1 MAAHMSRL
9 FSGEPVW
16 NKQGTTVAFHA
27 RRCCVDISECL
38 RRHSR
43 SRQRGGRK
51 TGDTQKEREKRWM
64 AVLKS
69 TAVAPS
75 HFHWFK
81 NVHPGEAF
89 FGLVRVCVKWCFMSL
104 RRCCQCNSCKR
115 MPIYIPGVSFH
126 YFYLH
131 PAVSLPDWSGGSVQ
145 FKCPLARRQVTRV
158 KTLMLLYVCV
168 TASLTCVT

>member
-1 MAAHMSRL
+1 MAAHMSWL
-9 FSGEPVW
+9 FSGEPM
-16 NKQGTTVAFHA
+16 KQAGDHG
-27 RRCCVDISECL
+27 RISCQTLLCGHIWMPQETFKK
-38 RRHSR
+38 
-43 SRQRGGRK
+43 QAEGGRK
-51 TGDTQKEREKRWM
+51 TRDTQKEGEKRWM
-64 AVLKS
+64 AVLKNA
-69 TAVAPS
+69 AVAPS

-81 NVHPGEAF
+81 NAHPGEAF
-89 FGLVRVCVKWCFMSL
+89 WPGPSVCQWCFMSL
-104 RRCCQCNSCKR
+104 RQCCNSCKR

-145 FKCPLARRQVTRV
+145 FKCPLVRRQVTRV